1 MTDIEI
7 IKSLQGGKVAEYES
21 FLNGSTQEKSDTKD
35 VIISLVANKVLKAKV
50 DEKTMNILIKIGD
63 QNKAQALLNLHELSE
78 KLRCQK
84 LKLRVLSNEDALPS
98 KPGRKYEDERWYNRL
113 LTEVN
118 VAENEYGKFA
128 LLDDKGVP
136 VLDEWFDNICLVTFQ
151 SHPCYP
157 EETKM
162 GIIVERDYKFAAL
175 VSKGSPRPILR
186 RHLYDILKKGECM
199 LTLSDKTQFLFE
211 FTRKEGER
219 IYQAFW
225 GYERTWLL
233 GKNELMVNHDEHLSY
248 HENIMA
254 NSGPYNCV
262 GTDKLAPGDYFLPRY
277 IYYDG
282 KRKFY
287 TYTQYEFDEFI
298 KKYEENK
305 KNNNLESYEKHYTI

>member
-7 IKSLQGGKVAEYES
+7 IKILQDEGVAEYES
-21 FLNGSTQEKSDTKD
+21 FLHGSAQEKSDTKD

-63 QNKAQALLNLHELSE
+63 KNKAQALLHLHELSE
-78 KLRCQK
+78 KLGCQR
-84 LKLRVLSNEDALPS
+84 LKLRVLSNKDALPS
-98 KPGRKYEDERWYNRL
+98 KPGKKYEDERWYNRL
-113 LTEVN
+113 LTDVN

-136 VLDEWFDNICLVTFQ
+136 VLDEWFDNICLVTYQ

-157 EETKM
+157 EDTKM
-162 GIIVERDYKFAAL
+162 GIVVERDYKFAAL

-186 RHLYDILKKGECM
+186 RNLFDILKKGECM
-199 LTLSDKTQFLFE
+199 LTLFDKTQFLFE
-211 FTRKEGER
+211 FTSKEDER

-233 GKNELMVNHDEHLSY
+233 GKNDLMINHDDHLSY

-254 NSGPYNCV
+254 NSGPYNRI
-262 GTDKLAPGDYFLPRY
+262 GRDTLPPGDYFLPRY

-282 KRKFY
+282 ERRFY

>member
-63 QNKAQALLNLHELSE
+63 KLKAQALLNLHELSE
-78 KLRCQK
+78 KLGCQN
-84 LKLRVLSNEDALPS
+84 LKLRVISNKDTLPS
-98 KPGRKYEDERWYNRL
+98 KPGKKYEDERWYNRF
-113 LTEVN
+113 LTEIN
-118 VAENEYGKFA
+118 VAENEYGKLA
-128 LLDDKGVP
+128 LLDEKGEP
-136 VLDEWFDNICLVTFQ
+136 VLNEWFDNICLVTYQ

-157 EETKM
+157 EHIEL

-175 VSKGSPRPILR
+175 VSKGSPKPILR
-186 RHLYDILKKGECM
+186 KNLFDILKKGECM
-199 LTLSDKTQFLFE
+199 LTLFDKTQFLFE
-211 FTRKEGER
+211 YANQDDKR

-225 GYERTWLL
+225 GYGRDWAIDEDDLEV
-233 GKNELMVNHDEHLSY
+233 KHDERLSY

-254 NSGPYNCV
+254 SSGPYNRI
-262 GTDKLAPGDYFLPRY
+262 GTDTLPPGDYFIPRY

-282 KRKFY
+282 ERKFY
-287 TYTQYEFDEFI
+287 TYSQYEFEEFI
-298 KKYEENK
+298 KKYEEDK
-305 KNNNLESYEKHYTI
+305 KNNNLERYIKHYTI